1 MDFMATGFC
10 LKAFQPSRWDSF
22 RFAGNPALK
31 RRAISRLSLAGQNN
45 CAQKFSLR
53 RGRVLKRITSDGGK
67 TPPSNQDKK
76 HQKTLTK
83 I

>member
-31 RRAISRLSLAGQNN
+31 RRAISGLSLAGQNN

-53 RGRVLKRITSDGGK
+53 RGRVWQRILMTGQNATG
-67 TPPSNQDKK
+67 
-76 HQKTLTK
+76 
-83 I
+83 